1 MAAPAQVAVIRIGR
15 HKSGMRV
22 ANWTLLGLCLCASTA
37 GCDAYLRLEILN
49 ATDENMN
56 VVVEGRDARVEPG
69 LSYSGQYPA
78 SGSTITIR
86 TAKCSRDY
94 VTPNLDQSPWK
105 VFDWAVGQ
113 IESSFIWRTYR
124 LCTDA

>member
-1 MAAPAQVAVIRIGR
+1 
-15 HKSGMRV
+15 
-22 ANWTLLGLCLCASTA
+22 
-37 GCDAYLRLEILN
+37 
-49 ATDENMN
+49 MN

-86 TAKCSRDY
+86 MAKCSRDY

-105 VFDWAVGQ
+105 YLIGRSVKLRAASSGELIAYPPTPDVEIKGNPLRAMQDGAV
-113 IESSFIWRTYR
+113 ILHPVRSACRAS
-124 LCTDA
+124 